1 MERGFHN
8 WRRRMGGGGILE
20 IGGGVDPVVRLWLI
34 MFYVYCLQ
42 SEKEKEELYFG
53 FSNNLKARLG
63 EHNSGHNFSTKRYM
77 PWKLI
82 YYEACLLESD
92 ARRRE
97 RYLKTNIGR
106 RMFKKRLKDYMKVVP

>member
-1 MERGFHN
+1 
-8 WRRRMGGGGILE
+8 
-20 IGGGVDPVVRLWLI
+20 

-42 SEKEKEELYFG
+42 SEKDTEKFYFG
-53 FSNNLKARLG
+53 FTSDLKNRFK
-63 EHNSGHNFSTKRYM
+63 EHNSGHNFSTKKNK

-97 RYLKTNIGR
+97 KYLKTNIGR
-106 RMFKKRLKDYMKVVP
+106 RMFKKRIKDYIKVVS